1 MALPCGAM
9 GLSAVYECGIFLSY
23 SLTILVRLASPK
35 LHTRPKV
42 IDILYPEKNILK
54 VFTLYGHGNHLG
66 QVTINFK
73 SY

>member
-1 MALPCGAM
+1 MN
-9 GLSAVYECGIFLSY
+9 VVFLII
-23 SLTILVRLASPK
+23 LTTILVRLAIPM
-35 LHTRPKV
+35 LHTRPEV
-42 IDILYPEKNILK
+42 IDILVPEKNNLK